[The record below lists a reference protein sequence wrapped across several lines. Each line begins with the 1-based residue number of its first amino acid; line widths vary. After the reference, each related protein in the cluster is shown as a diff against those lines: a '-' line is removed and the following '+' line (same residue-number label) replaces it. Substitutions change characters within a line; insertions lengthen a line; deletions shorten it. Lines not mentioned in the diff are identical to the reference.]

1 MPTSEPPA
9 SDPAA
14 SAPAGP
20 GASAPGANSAEDASS
35 ELGLV
40 RGDAQLEHQDVVE
53 ALNAQP
59 GSRFKTAVGL
69 AISSAAVVVVIQSTS
84 ENASPPWLV
93 IGILFA
99 APLLARFGK
108 RLVAARMLK
117 SLPPAQR
124 SVKLEVSKQGVLLSS
139 QGASTRLPWSKI
151 ISTRETRKVF
161 LIYTSPTAFVIVP
174 KRAFDAPGQVQVA
187 GALARHAGAPGATA
201 KMWQPQ
207 LLLWALLGLALTVL
221 IVSLR

>member
-14 SAPAGP
+14 SAPVD
-20 GASAPGANSAEDASS
+20 PGANTAGANLAEDASS

-84 ENASPPWLV
+84 ENARPPWLV

-124 SVKLEVSKQGVLLSS
+124 KVKLEVSKQGVLLSS
-139 QGASTRLPWSKI
+139 QGASTR
-151 ISTRETRKVF
+151 
-161 LIYTSPTAFVIVP
+161 
-174 KRAFDAPGQVQVA
+174 
-187 GALARHAGAPGATA
+187 
-201 KMWQPQ
+201 
-207 LLLWALLGLALTVL
+207 
-221 IVSLR
+221 